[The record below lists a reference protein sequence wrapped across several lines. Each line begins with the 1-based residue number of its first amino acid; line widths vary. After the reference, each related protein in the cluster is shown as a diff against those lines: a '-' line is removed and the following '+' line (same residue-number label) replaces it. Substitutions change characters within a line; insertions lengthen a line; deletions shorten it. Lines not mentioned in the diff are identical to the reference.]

1 MNYLLFFTNSRFEN
15 FENILLWWYVCS
27 RQNEITNQMFIKL
40 LEITVKNK
48 ILYHMKKFILLTI
61 ALTSSL
67 VVTSCRQ
74 DDDFNADELA
84 RLELLKKA
92 RENANATT
100 TSNID
105 MMLDGDPVPPPR
117 NYLVSAG
124 AQFLLIINI
133 ICVY

>member
-1 MNYLLFFTNSRFEN
+1 
-15 FENILLWWYVCS
+15 
-27 RQNEITNQMFIKL
+27 
-40 LEITVKNK
+40 
-48 ILYHMKKFILLTI
+48 MKKFILLTI

-117 NYLVSAG
+117 K
-124 AQFLLIINI
+124 
-133 ICVY
+133 

>member
-117 NYLVSAG
+117 K
-124 AQFLLIINI
+124 
-133 ICVY
+133 